1 MVNPNMS
8 RCFFPVTVSLLWAC
22 QSSPE
27 GIFEPCQGEA
37 FSSSDVTSKE
47 TLIPPLEGVKN
58 VLMISIDTL
67 RIDRLGRYG
76 CARISPFIDN
86 LLEAGVVLDNHHSC
100 SSWTLPSATCVMT
113 GQSPTELGSFPR
125 ILTGEKI
132 PNIADEAI
140 TLASTFNTAGFST
153 LLLSANLYIS
163 EKSNLDRGFEKAI
176 SKSKPA
182 KILLDSFLEEI
193 DALEEADNTK
203 PWFAQ
208 VHLID
213 PHTPYAPP
221 EDYLDGIEQLPEID
235 WDLAEVGVARTLA
248 EEWSSLS
255 KNVQDDIGENIAF
268 RYGAEIRYLN
278 DALEEFFA
286 QLEQRA
292 VLEKTLIVLWSD
304 HGEQFWEHGLWGHG
318 LSLHS
323 GENRAVAAFL
333 GPGVEPHV
341 WKGVTTH
348 TDIAPTILHAMGVDT
363 PSEYSGTVVG
373 TAASDRP
380 IFATTVPKHYAVT
393 QSVSQDN
400 QVLIYSWD
408 GKKQFYDWS
417 KDPFEEQNLYDSK
430 NTDIQELWT
439 HLLPEVE
446 LLQTLIPEMEPP
458 LEVGP

>member
-1 MVNPNMS
+1 MT
-8 RCFFPVTVSLLWAC
+8 RCFFPFIASLLWAC

-27 GIFEPCQGEA
+27 GIFEPCKGEA
-37 FSSSDVTSKE
+37 FSSPDLSSNGE
-47 TLIPPLEGVKN
+47 LIPPLEGIQN
-58 VLMISIDTL
+58 VLMISVDTL

-86 LLEAGVVLDNHHSC
+86 LLDAGVVLDNHHSC

-113 GQSPTELGSFPR
+113 GQSPIELGAFPR

-132 PNIADEAI
+132 PNIADQAI
-140 TLASTFNTAGFST
+140 TLASTLEAVGFST
-153 LLLSANLYIS
+153 LLISANLYIS

-182 KILLDSFLEEI
+182 KILLESFLEEI

-203 PWFAQ
+203 PWFAHA
-208 VHLID
+208 HLID
-213 PHTPYAPP
+213 PHTPYSPP
-221 EDYLDGIEQLPEID
+221 EEYLEGIEQLPKID
-235 WDLAEVGVARTLA
+235 WDLAEVGVARNLA

-255 KNVQDDIGENIAF
+255 KKVQDNISENIAF

-286 QLEQRA
+286 QLEQRDI
-292 VLEKTLIVLWSD
+292 LDKTLIVLWSD

-323 GENRAVAAFL
+323 GENRAVAAFI
-333 GPGVEPHV
+333 GPGVEAHA
-341 WKGVTTH
+341 WKGATTH
-348 TDIAPTILHAMGVDT
+348 TDIAPTILRALGLDA
-363 PSEYSGTVVG
+363 PPEYSGAIVG

-380 IFATTVPKHYAVT
+380 IFAATVPKHYAVT

-400 QVLIYSWD
+400 RVLIYSWD
-408 GKKQFYDWS
+408 GKKQSFDWS
-417 KDPFEEQNLYDSK
+417 EDPFEEQDLYDAE
-430 NTDIQELWT
+430 NADIQALWN

-446 LLQTLIPEMEPP
+446 RLQTLIPEMEPP